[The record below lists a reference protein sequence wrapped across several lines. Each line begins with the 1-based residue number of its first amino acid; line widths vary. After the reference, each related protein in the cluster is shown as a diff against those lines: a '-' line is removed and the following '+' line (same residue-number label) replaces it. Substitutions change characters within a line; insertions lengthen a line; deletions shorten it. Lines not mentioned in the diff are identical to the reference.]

1 MSEELSK
8 GHPTLALPRWLR
20 LPSRAPG
27 PLSLASHILA
37 ALTWDP
43 ASNRRQQDPGPGW
56 GNMGID
62 LSPASGRLGLA
73 ILSLPNFLLYWV

>member
-8 GHPTLALPRWLR
+8 GHPNLALPSWLR

-43 ASNRRQQDPGPGW
+43 AFNRRQQGPGSGW
-56 GNMGID
+56 GNTSVD
-62 LSPASGRLGLA
+62 WSQQAAGRG
-73 ILSLPNFLLYWV
+73 